1 MTNKTNAIATVNSAN
16 IDMTTLLSM
25 LKNSN
30 ATVIII
36 NNNGAPIDFSN
47 VIDGTA
53 TEVVKKER
61 TFDLHK
67 YYVGRIKGVLNKHGI
82 KVKTGMGGAKRGH
95 ISSSAFDS
103 FVLQL
108 ETKETNLRRIKFLF
122 DALDDAGYIEE
133 GRGLKNDVLFETL
146 KYIKES
152 NLVAFKG
159 NKYYKVKRQYEL
171 DNLVEKLSKIPFTND
186 FAFKFANCLREG
198 DEVAYATF
206 KLAEE
211 KTA

>member
-1 MTNKTNAIATVNSAN
+1 MTNNTTMTINATADFNL
-16 IDMTTLLSM
+16 DTLLSM
-25 LKNSN
+25 LKDTG

-36 NNNGAPIDFSN
+36 NNNGAPIDMTN
-47 VIDGTA
+47 IIDSTA
-53 TEVVKKER
+53 TEVKKER
-61 TFDLHK
+61 NFDLHN

-95 ISSSAFDS
+95 ISASAFDS

-146 KYIKES
+146 RYIKES
-152 NLVAFKG
+152 NLVTFKC
-159 NKYYKVKRQYEL
+159 NSYYKVKRQYEL
-171 DNLVEKLSKIPFTND
+171 DNLVDKLVKIPFTND
-186 FAFKFANCLREG
+186 FAIKFANCLREG
-198 DEVAYATF
+198 DEVAHATF
-206 KLAEE
+206 ELVDTVA
-211 KTA
+211 